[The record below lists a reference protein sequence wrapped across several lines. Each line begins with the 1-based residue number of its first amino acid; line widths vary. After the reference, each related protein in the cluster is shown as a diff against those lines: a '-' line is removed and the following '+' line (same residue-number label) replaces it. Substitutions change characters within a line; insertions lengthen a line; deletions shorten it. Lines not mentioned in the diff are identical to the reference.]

1 MRIIHCT
8 EGFEAQYWKEG
19 ALLNSHWWVVEPDM
33 AVWLKFQR
41 SSGLQPAE
49 KIPAMTHLSM
59 TLKAWKKGD
68 TFNAQ
73 QTLPIEAW
81 AWKAVLFIPIVIA
94 TWTTTEIVFLKQQ
107 LEQVKVEKE
116 QLSRKIKPTLLA
128 KTETYQNQQ
137 QTQILATL
145 FNNTTQIEY
154 IDQFF
159 QALSLKKGL
168 EIMSW
173 GFTNHSID
181 VVIQS
186 DTPPDPSWVVKKIT
200 ELNWVDTTSTSNTGR
215 AGQMKINIK
224 IKE

>member
-1 MRIIHCT
+1 
-8 EGFEAQYWKEG
+8 
-19 ALLNSHWWVVEPDM
+19 VEV
-33 AVWLKFQR
+33 A
-41 SSGLQPAE
+41 
-49 KIPAMTHLSM
+49 
-59 TLKAWKKGD
+59 
-68 TFNAQ
+68 
-73 QTLPIEAW
+73 
-81 AWKAVLFIPIVIA
+81 
-94 TWTTTEIVFLKQQ
+94 
-107 LEQVKVEKE
+107 KE

-137 QTQILATL
+137 QTQILAAL

-215 AGQMKINIK
+215 VGQMKINIK